1 MSKLI
6 MHLFISCIFGLL
18 LHKCFCFE
26 LWTAFEVEYLYSTT
40 PWVEYLYFNT
50 PFKTPISV
58 LITVYRGEGKDDM
71 EIDSDD
77 EVEVL
82 PTGANKVDEVE
93 LKAANAQ
100 LEARIKDFNLKDLR
114 KLMMTYNTHLASI
127 KETTERK
134 IDLTKITEG
143 VNKDL
148 GTVERLFLAL
158 GRKVKVETKSMKVGQ
173 VFLSQQQVKNIL
185 EKGILAPE
193 HVDRTAQEAAEAAK
207 KAAAEKHAAA
217 KKEAAEKAAAI
228 RKAAEEAR
236 KAAQEKAQA
245 ERAAALK
252 AKQEKIAAE
261 KAAAAKAKAEK
272 EAAEKAAAEKVA
284 AEKAAAQAALE
295 ADPLYQISQGNK
307 LNKLCRSY
315 MELLKKATSLED
327 IAKVQELPT
336 DKVRSLLVEIT
347 KRCKDAPVVDGKRV
361 GFKLH
366 SFFLNSTWVAKICE
380 NGLE

>member
-1 MSKLI
+1 M
-6 MHLFISCIFGLL
+6 G
-18 LHKCFCFE
+18 
-26 LWTAFEVEYLYSTT
+26 
-40 PWVEYLYFNT
+40 
-50 PFKTPISV
+50 
-58 LITVYRGEGKDDM
+58 
-71 EIDSDD
+71 
-77 EVEVL
+77 
-82 PTGANKVDEVE
+82 
-93 LKAANAQ
+93 
-100 LEARIKDFNLKDLR
+100 
-114 KLMMTYNTHLASI
+114 
-127 KETTERK
+127 ETTERK
-134 IDLTKITEG
+134 IDLTKTTEG

-261 KAAAAKAKAEK
+261 KAAA
-272 EAAEKAAAEKVA
+272 
-284 AEKAAAQAALE
+284 QAALE

-315 MELLKKATSLED
+315 MELLKKKASTLED
-327 IAKVQELPT
+327 IAKVQELPV
-336 DKVRSLLVEIT
+336 DKVR
-347 KRCKDAPVVDGKRV
+347 
-361 GFKLH
+361 
-366 SFFLNSTWVAKICE
+366 
-380 NGLE
+380 

>member
-1 MSKLI
+1 M
-6 MHLFISCIFGLL
+6 G
-18 LHKCFCFE
+18 
-26 LWTAFEVEYLYSTT
+26 
-40 PWVEYLYFNT
+40 
-50 PFKTPISV
+50 
-58 LITVYRGEGKDDM
+58 
-71 EIDSDD
+71 
-77 EVEVL
+77 
-82 PTGANKVDEVE
+82 DEVE

-272 EAAEKAAAEKVA
+272 EAAEKAAAEKAA

-315 MELLKKATSLED
+315 MELLKKASTLED
-327 IAKVQELPT
+327 IAKVQELPV

-366 SFFLNSTWVAKICE
+366 SFFMNSTWVAKICE